1 MPVDGNEISRGRL
14 IGYLLGELAAEEL
27 AAIDERVLRDD
38 AFAEALEALR
48 TDLLDEYAL
57 GTVSASERERIG
69 RALNLSGEAD
79 ASLRF
84 ARALHRQLDRAGGG
98 RQRAWRVRA
107 RWALPIAAS
116 VLLVFGAWWYWPAA
130 HESRNGSAL
139 GRETVY
145 TLLLRPARLRGA
157 EGMRTVQIP
166 AGVTT
171 LQVQIELRGT
181 GPFAEVSLQGPGQ
194 RLRFRH
200 LPVRTFSG
208 VRFVQFSVP
217 RSALQTGRY
226 TLEVRSPDATEA
238 LRHYSLWIV
247 AR

>member
-14 IGYLLGELAAEEL
+14 IAYLLGELAAEEL
-27 AAIDERVLRDD
+27 AALDERVLRDE
-38 AFAEALEALR
+38 AFAETLEALR

-69 RALNLSGEAD
+69 RALNLRGESD
-79 ASLRF
+79 APVRF
-84 ARALHRQLDRAGGG
+84 ARALHRQLDRPGGL
-98 RQRAWRVRA
+98 RQGAWALRA
-107 RWALPIAAS
+107 RWAVPIAAS

-130 HESRNGSAL
+130 QMSGNGSVL
-139 GRETVY
+139 GRGTVY

-157 EGMRTVQIP
+157 DGMRTVQIP

-171 LQVQIELRGT
+171 LQVQIELRET
-181 GPFAEVSLQGPGQ
+181 GPFAEVSLRGPGQ
-194 RLRFRH
+194 GLRFRH
-200 LPVRTFSG
+200 LPVRTFAG
-208 VRFVQFSVP
+208 VRFVQFTVP